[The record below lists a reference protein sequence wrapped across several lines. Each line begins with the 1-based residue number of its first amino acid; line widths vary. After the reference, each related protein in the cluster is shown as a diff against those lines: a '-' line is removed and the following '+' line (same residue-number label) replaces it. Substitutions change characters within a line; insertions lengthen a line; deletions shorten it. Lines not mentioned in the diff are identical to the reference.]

1 MNVYVYIYDAQEWR
15 FNLSRKVAG
24 YPKMARSKDDVKYG
38 TAQAKLSEDEALRI
52 RYKHG
57 TPLEGGKIA
66 DSEPV
71 NLFSAAQ
78 HQLADQERHGD
89 QDKQG
94 GDHEGQEPTSPKAA
108 NTGNTTST
116 T

>member
-1 MNVYVYIYDAQEWR
+1 MYIKAQEWR
-15 FNLSRKVAG
+15 FDLSRKVAG
-24 YPKMARSKDDVKYG
+24 YRKMARSKDDVKYG
-38 TAQAKLSEDEALRI
+38 TAQAKMSEDEALRI

-78 HQLADQERHGD
+78 HLADQEHR
-89 QDKQG
+89 G
-94 GDHEGQEPTSPKAA
+94 GSSEAGRSSIPLCDLIPRKAR
-108 NTGNTTST
+108 SC
-116 T
+116 

>member
-1 MNVYVYIYDAQEWR
+1 
-15 FNLSRKVAG
+15 
-24 YPKMARSKDDVKYG
+24 MAASKEKSDVKYA

-71 NLFSAAQ
+71 DLFSGASNIEAAK
-78 HQLADQERHGD
+78 R
-89 QDKQG
+89 
-94 GDHEGQEPTSPKAA
+94 GDHQDAEDKATDLPTGAA
-108 NTGNTTST
+108 
-116 T
+116 